1 VDGGGRG
8 VEAEPSHQHSIT
20 CCGRVMAAEGHSD
33 RMASDVEVCME
44 QRRIA
49 EFLQVEKVALIH
61 WYMLNVDGHQ
71 TMQ

>member
-1 VDGGGRG
+1 
-8 VEAEPSHQHSIT
+8 
-20 CCGRVMAAEGHSD
+20 MAAEGHSD